1 MTLPCCMD
9 IDHRQGASRL
19 PRRTAF
25 GTSDHAHIVSS
36 QDIARASRMCGS
48 NFAVLTPNLPVDGA
62 ALRGRYQMARLRSGL
77 TLHATDASD
86 MHDLT
91 TQLVH
96 GAGITI
102 SLFLDGMADV
112 TIGGRTFLM
121 GPAANG
127 GEVEGVMIARGE
139 PDLFRRRGR
148 QGMHVRK
155 VNVSLPFDWLDGEG
169 LEDISGHSLVRA
181 LVRDHLSSARFRP
194 SARLVALCEQ
204 VLRPSVHGALLSTL
218 HLESRV
224 LEIAAEALAILGQDV
239 PSAEAPPL
247 LPREQR
253 RMWEVHDFLEA
264 RLDADFTLEDVARAA
279 GMSANRLQRLFRSA
293 FGMTVFDYVRRRKL
307 ERARKML
314 EEEGVS
320 VSEAAYRAGYT
331 SSANFATAFR
341 RAFGMSPKEVRRKN

>member
-1 MTLPCCMD
+1 
-9 IDHRQGASRL
+9 
-19 PRRTAF
+19 
-25 GTSDHAHIVSS
+25 
-36 QDIARASRMCGS
+36 
-48 NFAVLTPNLPVDGA
+48 
-62 ALRGRYQMARLRSGL
+62 
-77 TLHATDASD
+77 

-194 SARLVALCEQ
+194 SARIVALCEQ

-224 LEIAAEALAILGQDV
+224 LEIAAEALAILGQDA
-239 PSAEAPPL
+239 PSAEARPCCLGSSVACGRFMTSWKRDWTRISLWKTWRVRRHERQSPAAPL
-247 LPREQR
+247 PVRLR
-253 RMWEVHDFLEA
+253 HDGF
-264 RLDADFTLEDVARAA
+264 RLCASAQAGARAEDA
-279 GMSANRLQRLFRSA
+279 
-293 FGMTVFDYVRRRKL
+293 
-307 ERARKML
+307 
-314 EEEGVS
+314 
-320 VSEAAYRAGYT
+320 
-331 SSANFATAFR
+331 
-341 RAFGMSPKEVRRKN
+341 

>member
-1 MTLPCCMD
+1 
-9 IDHRQGASRL
+9 
-19 PRRTAF
+19 
-25 GTSDHAHIVSS
+25 
-36 QDIARASRMCGS
+36 MCGS
-48 NFAVLTPNLPVDGA
+48 NFAVLTPDLPVEGA
-62 ALRGRYQMARLRSGL
+62 VLRGRYQMVRLRSGL

-96 GAGITI
+96 AEGVTI

-112 TIGGRTFLM
+112 TLGDRRFLL
-121 GPAANG
+121 GPAAT
-127 GEVEGVMIARGE
+127 GEIEGVMIARGE

-169 LEDISGHSLVRA
+169 LEDIAGHGAVRA
-181 LVRDHLSSARFRP
+181 LFSDHLSSARFRP
-194 SARLVALCEQ
+194 SARLLALAEQ
-204 VLRPSVHGALLSTL
+204 VLRPPSHGALLNAL

-224 LEIAAEALAILGQDV
+224 LEIAAEALGLLGQD
-239 PSAEAPPL
+239 PPQGAPTGL

-264 RLDADFTLEDVARAA
+264 RLDGEFTLEDVAREA
-279 GMSANRLQRLFRSA
+279 GMSANRLQRLFRTA
-293 FGMTVFDYVRRRKL
+293 FGMTVFEYVRRRKL
-307 ERARKML
+307 ERARQAL
-314 EEEGVS
+314 QEEGLS
-320 VSEAAYRAGYT
+320 VSEAAYRAGYN

-341 RAFGMSPKEVRRKN
+341 RAFGVSPKEMRRRP